1 MTVLNNNKISFQTN
15 YGNMPWGRKCL
26 HFNKLPFT
34 FNRKGY
40 VMIYHINET
49 LLHNHIF
56 MAIRCL
62 LNDAPLFFSPGG
74 KDFIERNLWDF
85 SLVPVFKSF

>member
-1 MTVLNNNKISFQTN
+1 MEICH
-15 YGNMPWGRKCL
+15 GGRKCL

-40 VMIYHINET
+40 AMIYHINET

-56 MAIRCL
+56 MAIHCL
-62 LNDAPLFFSPGG
+62 LNGAP
-74 KDFIERNLWDF
+74 FIFLGRRKRFQGTDSMGLLLAA
-85 SLVPVFKSF
+85 SS

>member
-1 MTVLNNNKISFQTN
+1 
-15 YGNMPWGRKCL
+15 MPWGRKCL

-40 VMIYHINET
+40 AMIYHINET
-49 LLHNHIF
+49 LLRNHIF

-62 LNDAPLFFSPGG
+62 LNDAPLFFLSRRKRFHRAESMGL
-74 KDFIERNLWDF
+74 FLAA
-85 SLVPVFKSF
+85 SS